1 MLMLA
6 FVSIIGAIVGYSV
19 GSVLRADVYRNAA
32 RKGFNDG
39 YHQGRFDMF
48 CDLHDAYPG
57 ALPAD
62 AQRIIDGALEEEE
75 EEEPLA
81 KILPFPP
88 RRNRV

>member
-1 MLMLA
+1 
-6 FVSIIGAIVGYSV
+6 
-19 GSVLRADVYRNAA
+19 
-32 RKGFNDG
+32 
-39 YHQGRFDMF
+39 MF